1 MQREARVGKNNA
13 GVFESCGWDS
23 LLEMDFR
30 EFSMGYIYI
39 YIYVG
44 YGGERKGYKKWP
56 RFV

>member
-1 MQREARVGKNNA
+1 MPFVRIMQREARVGKNNA

-39 YIYVG
+39 YICRLWRG
-44 YGGERKGYKKWP
+44 KEGI
-56 RFV
+56 